1 MGGPRAQS
9 IVLPEN
15 RAGQQDGDRRVNG
28 HNLDLAWL
36 PKFLGQASS
45 PPLAASTPGSFQH
58 CII

>member
-1 MGGPRAQS
+1 MGGPCAQS

-15 RAGQQDGDRRVNG
+15 RAGWQGGDRRVSV

-45 PPLAASTPGSFQH
+45 PPLAVSTPGSFWH
-58 CII
+58 YVI